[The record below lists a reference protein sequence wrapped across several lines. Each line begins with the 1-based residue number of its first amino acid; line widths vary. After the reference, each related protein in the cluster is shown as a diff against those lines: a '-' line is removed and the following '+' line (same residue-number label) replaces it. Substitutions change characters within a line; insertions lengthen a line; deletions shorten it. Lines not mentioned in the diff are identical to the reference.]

1 MAQSSEPFQEFATF
15 GTSTISSFKINLEI
29 KINSFLCQPYLSMQL
44 RLRGTGSGND
54 ENEFIDDEADNGG
67 FGGKCIIFYNF
78 NSFFGLMT

>member
-1 MAQSSEPFQEFATF
+1 
-15 GTSTISSFKINLEI
+15 
-29 KINSFLCQPYLSMQL
+29 MQL

-78 NSFFGLMT
+78 NSFFWFNDLIYL